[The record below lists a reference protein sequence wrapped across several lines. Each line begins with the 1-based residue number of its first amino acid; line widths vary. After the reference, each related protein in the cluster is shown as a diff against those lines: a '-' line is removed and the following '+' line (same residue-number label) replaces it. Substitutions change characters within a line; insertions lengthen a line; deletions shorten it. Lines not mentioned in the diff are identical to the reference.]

1 MTRRVAIRGYK
12 LDKAGK
18 LVPDYKHL
26 PVNIQLQK
34 RVSKHIRAGQRTRA
48 AGTPR
53 FLESQGEVS
62 DAPIFP

>member
-34 RVSKHIRAGQRTRA
+34 RVSKRIRAGQRTLA
-48 AGTPR
+48 VGTPG
-53 FLESQGEVS
+53 F
-62 DAPIFP
+62 